1 MTTSEERSRVTE
13 IQELIIALAVEQD
26 EAQRRRD
33 PQRAAELRS
42 EIARLTTEC
51 DRLRDEH

>member
-33 PQRAAELRS
+33 PQRAADLRS
-42 EIARLTTEC
+42 EIARLTAEC